1 MLSEIVQ
8 IVPGLLRMRRACLC
22 TLLLLVSLPALSEEE
37 PVGDVVY
44 GEAVPIGVAPE
55 PALSHVSFEMER
67 CGQIFRTTWRNAD
80 DALLAADELEYAD
93 GTLSRYRFARPNV
106 DEWVQVTRVGDALR
120 IEHSENG
127 RVRTGE
133 LSASRAI
140 VVGPMIALIVERRL
154 RELTAGER
162 LQVRYA
168 VPERFA
174 AYDFNVANAASKVG
188 RLRDVEVTA
197 DSWLVRQFARPV
209 SLFFSDDGH
218 FAGMRGRALPA
229 SGEPGRPQPLELD
242 ARVLKRMARRCS
254 PVPRSDAWFRTATRV
269 SQMNDQNAASDRN
282 RPRRRSF

>member
-1 MLSEIVQ
+1 
-8 IVPGLLRMRRACLC
+8 MRRACLC
-22 TLLLLVSLPALSEEE
+22 TLLLLVNLSALSAEE
-37 PVGDVVY
+37 PLGDVVY

-55 PALSHVSFEMER
+55 RALSHVSFEMER
-67 CGQIFRTTWRNAD
+67 CGQIFRSTWRNAD
-80 DALLAADELEYAD
+80 DALLAADELEYAN

-106 DEWVQVTRVGDALR
+106 DEWAHVTRDGDALR
-120 IEHSENG
+120 IEYSENG
-127 RVRTGE
+127 RLRTGQ

-174 AYDFNVANAASKVG
+174 SYDFNVAKAASPVAG
-188 RLRDVEVTA
+188 LRDVEVAA

-229 SGEPGRPQPLELD
+229 SGAPGRPQPLELD
-242 ARVLKRMARRCS
+242 ARVLKRTARRCS
-254 PVPRSDAWFRTATRV
+254 PVPRSDAWFRTATR
-269 SQMNDQNAASDRN
+269 A
-282 RPRRRSF
+282 F